1 MATGV
6 KTLEAVGVTVVGVG
20 VGALIGGPVGAG
32 IGLAAGAII
41 DIILL
46 RHRRTPFGAP
56 QGMPG
61 QGVPGFVPG
70 VVQQAMVPGA
80 QSLPPGADVAAASK
94 LTALLLL
101 AAGGSNARLQLDN
114 SGPSKFVG
122 PATGWLKQFQA
133 SVGVP
138 ATGQLDAPTRALLV
152 LATASGPYD
161 ASKLPAT
168 TILG

>member
-1 MATGV
+1 MATGI
-6 KTLEAVGVTVVGVG
+6 KTVEAVGVTIVGVG

-41 DIILL
+41 DVILL

-56 QGMPG
+56 QS
-61 QGVPGFVPG
+61 GVPGFVPG
-70 VVQQAMVPGA
+70 VVQQAMVPGG
-80 QSLPPGADVAAASK
+80 QSLPPGADTVAASK
-94 LTALLLL
+94 VTALLLL
-101 AAGGSNARLQLDN
+101 AAGGSNAALQLGS

-122 PATGWLKQFQA
+122 PAKSWLGKFQA
-133 SVGVP
+133 SVGMPV
-138 ATGQLDAPTRALLV
+138 TGALDAQTRALLV
-152 LATASGPYD
+152 LATTGGTYD

>member
-1 MATGV
+1 MATGI
-6 KTLEAVGVTVVGVG
+6 KTVEAVGVTIVGVG

-41 DIILL
+41 DVILL

-56 QGMPG
+56 QGA
-61 QGVPGFVPG
+61 PGFVPG

-80 QSLPPGADVAAASK
+80 PSLPPGADVDAAGK

-101 AAGGSNARLQLDN
+101 AASGPTGGLQLGAAG
-114 SGPSKFVG
+114 SGKFVG
-122 PATGWLKQFQA
+122 PAKSWLGKFQS
-133 SVGVP
+133 SVGLP
-138 ATGQLDAPTRALLV
+138 SSGQLDAPTRALLV
-152 LATASGPYD
+152 LATAGTTYD